1 MKITKE
7 NCIAHIASGNPQA
20 IEYIVEEY
28 GDLIK
33 TVLCRSLGQHR
44 QHWEEC
50 FNDVL
55 MAVWKTGG
63 SFDGS
68 KGSMTS
74 WLAAVAKHKAVD
86 FLRKEVRHDNRAE
99 ALTEPAVYDEYSG
112 ETVIDELLECL
123 CEEDRELFRRRYVYE
138 QTAEEI
144 TASTGLKRDVVYSR
158 LSRGRKKFAKLW
170 KKGVQADEGQI

>member
-20 IEYIVEEY
+20 IEDIVEEY

-86 FLRKEVRHDNRAE
+86 FLRKEIRHDNRAE

-123 CEEDRELFRRRYVYE
+123 CEEDKKLFRRRYVYE

-158 LSRGRKKFAKLW
+158 LSRGRKKIRKTMEERGA
-170 KKGVQADEGQI
+170 GR